1 MRTGMK
7 KYKVKLNVDG
17 KKSELLMRSLNV
29 NGVLTQLKSE
39 ILDWNYKQFND
50 LKTVNVEINC
60 IEEQ

>member
-1 MRTGMK
+1 MK